1 MSAKAL
7 AARGFEP
14 AAEPT
19 TAADSPAPEVLAAQI
34 QFRKDLW
41 REYQR
46 EAIHAGFS
54 TAEATEYANALIPEI
69 GLDAGESE
77 MTPVGRHWFYQSH
90 ARVVGRTIASGLIE
104 LARGGAHKAPR
115 RTAAAG
121 ASTLARKF
129 RWWNAGEED

>member
-19 TAADSPAPEVLAAQI
+19 AATDSPVPEVLAAQI

-41 REYQR
+41 GEYRR

-54 TAEATEYANALIPEI
+54 TAEATEYANALISEM
-69 GLDAGESE
+69 GLAAGESE
-77 MTPVGRHWFYQSH
+77 MAPVGRNWFYQSP
-90 ARVVGRTIASGLIE
+90 ARVVRRTIASGLIE
-104 LARGGAHKAPR
+104 LARGEAHKAPR

-121 ASTLARKF
+121 ASTLARRF
-129 RWWNAGEED
+129 RWWNAGEEG